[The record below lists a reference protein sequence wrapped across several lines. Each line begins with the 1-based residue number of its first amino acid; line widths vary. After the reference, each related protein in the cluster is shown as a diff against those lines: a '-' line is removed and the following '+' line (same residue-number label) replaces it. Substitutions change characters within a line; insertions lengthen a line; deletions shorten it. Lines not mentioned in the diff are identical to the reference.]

1 VSQAGRT
8 HLRSGWT
15 LLLVAGFCLAVAATL
30 FFGLRAERMARHVR
44 WQNEGIEPWMSVP
57 FVAHT
62 HHRRAAALFE
72 AIHERP
78 DPRDRRPIR
87 DIARAEHVP
96 VGEVIHELE
105 DAMAKTPPDGVPGKQ
120 PADRR

>member
-1 VSQAGRT
+1 VSQSR
-8 HLRSGWT
+8 RT

-30 FFGLRAERMARHVR
+30 FFGYRAERMARRVR

-62 HHRRAAALFE
+62 HHRPAAALFE
-72 AIHERP
+72 AVHERP

-96 VGEVIHELE
+96 VDEVIHELE
-105 DAMAKTPPDGVPGKQ
+105 DAMAKAQPDNPPDNS
-120 PADRR
+120 ADQR